1 MLQTY
6 FKIFKKV
13 NDRSTLLSF
22 CKFLWFDRGEGEGLG
37 EGRAIR
43 GIRTT
48 AKVEINPATFAYL
61 IGYLCWRKVFNNCP
75 QDFWLYSGAPNENIV
90 QNHLNIALLN
100 VFKYLNGG

>member
-1 MLQTY
+1 MLKTLRDRVKILLTTGAGSNSDSYNFFSKLSKVKVSLINSVLQTY

-13 NDRSTLLSF
+13 NGTSTLLSF
-22 CKFLWFDRGEGEGLG
+22 RKFLWFDRGEGEGLG

-61 IGYLCWRKVFNNCP
+61 ICYLC
-75 QDFWLYSGAPNENIV
+75 
-90 QNHLNIALLN
+90 
-100 VFKYLNGG
+100 